1 MSDVRAPRKKQ
12 CVLTCVQLLPILLV
26 VFLSAKAAGGAAARE
41 PGPVLTCIAEGD
53 QRRTLKAT
61 RQLRV
66 KWIDQQQVG
75 RYIAPSPADDGGSPF
90 YEELQGALGGRR
102 HQECGHVQYKDLL
115 VLAGGFNIT
124 HEQFLMAMGQRRQ
137 LDENE
142 ASSLAQLSGWANG
155 ACVTDRPH
163 HGTWRVCSAPS
174 CTCRVCGTPVAPYN
188 LCNCALYRYPL
199 PLTTHAYVIPAL
211 RLSYAGSPGVTIFN
225 MTSRKWTAGP
235 PLPNAANHNTLAV
248 SPTGVLYSLS
258 SPFFLYNTR
267 PVDPT
272 YTASL
277 HSLDLEAVLQGRP
290 ATWQERRAGHVPG
303 VTGGFACAFLDDR
316 MYCLGGASSPSHV
329 GDGYSAAL
337 TSYDPAKDTWQ
348 THAPCPEPH
357 HHAEVFAH
365 EGRLWMVGG
374 VSYMRDLPS
383 EEQRTWAW
391 PHYQR

>member
-1 MSDVRAPRKKQ
+1 MQTSITKETTV
-12 CVLTCVQLLPILLV
+12 
-26 VFLSAKAAGGAAARE
+26 ARHKE
-41 PGPVLTCIAEGD
+41 IAVY
-53 QRRTLKAT
+53 R
-61 RQLRV
+61 
-66 KWIDQQQVG
+66 I
-75 RYIAPSPADDGGSPF
+75 
-90 YEELQGALGGRR
+90 
-102 HQECGHVQYKDLL
+102 
-115 VLAGGFNIT
+115 
-124 HEQFLMAMGQRRQ
+124 
-137 LDENE
+137 
-142 ASSLAQLSGWANG
+142 
-155 ACVTDRPH
+155 
-163 HGTWRVCSAPS
+163 CSAPTY
-174 CTCRVCGTPVAPYN
+174 TC
-188 LCNCALYRYPL
+188 LALLMRYACP
-199 PLTTHAYVIPAL
+199 PAVH
-211 RLSYAGSPGVTIFN
+211 AGSPDVTIFN
-225 MTSRKWTAGP
+225 MTSKKWTAGP

-267 PVDPT
+267 PHDPT

-277 HSLDLEAVLQGRP
+277 HSLDLEALLQGRP
-290 ATWQERRAGHVPG
+290 ATWQERRSGHVPG
-303 VTGGFACAFLDDR
+303 VTGGFACAFLNER

-383 EEQRTWAW
+383 EEQRKWPW